1 MKTWEMSRIAFI
13 CATYDVLLM
22 LLSQD
27 MVGVNLAGLQ
37 FCQRELE
44 NSGVHVFDDVS
55 VKVRK
60 AKRKKLTVVQ

>member
-1 MKTWEMSRIAFI
+1 MGDVKNSLYTYV
-13 CATYDVLLM
+13 ATYDVLLM
-22 LLSQD
+22 LLLQD

-55 VKVRK
+55 VKARK
-60 AKRKKLTVVQ
+60 AKRKKMTVVQ

>member
-1 MKTWEMSRIAFI
+1 
-13 CATYDVLLM
+13 M

-27 MVGVNLAGLQ
+27 MVGINLAGLQ